1 MSQLLGKLFAE
12 FVEREE
18 RGVKKYGTTMDRNDL
33 SLDEWIQHLKEE
45 LMDGLLYLEKI
56 QTPVEKLSILEPLCD
71 KYRKQS
77 RAEVE
82 KDIIEFSRRRGIPR
96 IKTDY

>member
-12 FVEREE
+12 FIEREE

-45 LMDGLLYLEKI
+45 LMDAICYLSKI
-56 QTPVEKLSILEPLCD
+56 EETIKSQTIYDAQRHSDYQKAD
-71 KYRKQS
+71 S
-77 RAEVE
+77 RNDEG
-82 KDIIEFSRRRGIPR
+82 INTRRETEHPR
-96 IKTDY
+96 TSL

>member
-1 MSQLLGKLFAE
+1 MTHKDLPIIKKQIQEMMKVLTPI
-12 FVEREE
+12 ERL
-18 RGVKKYGTTMDRNDL
+18 T
-33 SLDEWIQHLKEE
+33 
-45 LMDGLLYLEKI
+45 
-56 QTPVEKLSILEPLCD
+56 ILEPLCD

-82 KDIIEFSRRRGIPR
+82 KDVIEFSRSRGIPR

>member
-12 FVEREE
+12 FIEREE

-56 QTPVEKLSILEPLCD
+56 QTIYDAQRHSDYQKAD
-71 KYRKQS
+71 S
-77 RAEVE
+77 RNDEG
-82 KDIIEFSRRRGIPR
+82 INTRRETEHPR
-96 IKTDY
+96 TSL

>member
-45 LMDGLLYLEKI
+45 LLDAICYLQKV
-56 QTPVEKLSILEPLCD
+56 Q
-71 KYRKQS
+71 
-77 RAEVE
+77 
-82 KDIIEFSRRRGIPR
+82 DIIEQNGKE
-96 IKTDY
+96 IK

>member
-56 QTPVEKLSILEPLCD
+56 QTLYDAQRHSDYQKADSGNDEGSHTD
-71 KYRKQS
+71 RKTKHP
-77 RAEVE
+77 RA
-82 KDIIEFSRRRGIPR
+82 SL
-96 IKTDY
+96 

>member
-12 FVEREE
+12 FIEREE

-45 LMDGLLYLEKI
+45 LMDGLCYLQKV
-56 QTPVEKLSILEPLCD
+56 Q
-71 KYRKQS
+71 
-77 RAEVE
+77 
-82 KDIIEFSRRRGIPR
+82 DIIEENGSK
-96 IKTDY
+96 IK